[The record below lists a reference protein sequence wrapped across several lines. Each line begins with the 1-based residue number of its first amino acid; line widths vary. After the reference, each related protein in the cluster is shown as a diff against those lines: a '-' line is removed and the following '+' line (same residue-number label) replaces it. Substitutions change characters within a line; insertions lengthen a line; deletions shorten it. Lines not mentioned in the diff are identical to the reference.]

1 MKTLYIILGLGF
13 LFVSFDVSAAHCG
26 GGHKEIKE
34 TTDTSSE
41 EEEKSTSN

>member
-1 MKTLYIILGLGF
+1 MKLLYTILGLGF
-13 LFVSFDVSAAHCG
+13 LLVSFDVSAAHCG

-34 TTDTSSE
+34 TTDTSTE